1 LGETFLEAEN
11 DFYCE
16 EANLNSQFS
25 RAVVAYDEP
34 ELASIIFQSTKI
46 VYVEM
51 KEDER
56 NLLDKKGYAPI
67 QLVVIKALREKK
79 YIQLAKTMAY
89 H

>member
-1 LGETFLEAEN
+1 MEDIFNYSE
-11 DFYCE
+11 DFKK
-16 EANLNSQFS
+16 
-25 RAVVAYDEP
+25 
-34 ELASIIFQSTKI
+34 IISEMFK
-46 VYVEM
+46 EM
-51 KEDER
+51 KNGITDGLLCKTSGIEDER